1 MSFSDLSIRTR
12 ILLGFAVLILGSV
25 FMATYAAVQ
34 SGKTDDALNVL
45 AHQRLERIN
54 QTAGLKDNL
63 NFVARAIRNVALAPD
78 AAAQASEKARL
89 DKASASNTELLAKLE
104 SASKSPAEQAAL
116 EAAKAARAVYLPL
129 VKKAVDLAMANQR
142 DEVVALLFGDLRKAQ
157 ADYIEKLQAFIDLEN
172 KLTQEMVLER
182 ERATEVTTW
191 VLWGAALVSALGG
204 IAVAVMVSRSVT
216 RPIAEAVT
224 MAQAVAQGDLTV
236 HVQAH
241 SQDEAGQLLR
251 ALNDMNQNLH
261 RMIGQVRA
269 ASDSIVTGATQVAA
283 GSLDLSQRT
292 EAQAANLEQTAASLE
307 ELTSTVTQTSD
318 TSRQANQL
326 AHQESQAATHG
337 GEVVGRVVQTMNDI
351 THSSHKMSEIIGTID
366 GIAFQTNILAL
377 NAAVE
382 AARAGDAGRGFAVV
396 AGEVRSLAQRSAE
409 AAREIKVLIQGSIS
423 NVEAGSALVTE
434 AGGSMEDIVS
444 QVSRVTDLINEMSSA
459 TQEQTS
465 GIQQINTA
473 VSQMDQM
480 TQQNAALVEESSA
493 AAASLQSQA
502 NDLKQAVS
510 VFKTDGAGG
519 DTRHSQQPQRLALPA
534 A

>member
-1 MSFSDLSIRTR
+1 MSFADFSIRTR
-12 ILLGFAVLILGSV
+12 ILLGFAVLIVGSV
-25 FMATYAAVQ
+25 FMATYAAIE
-34 SGKTDDALNVL
+34 SGKTDEALNLV
-45 AHQRLERIN
+45 ANERLTRIN

-63 NFVARAIRNVALAPD
+63 NFVARAVRNIALVPD
-78 AAAQASEKARL
+78 AATQAIEKARL
-89 DKASASNTELLAKLE
+89 DKASANNTELMAQLE
-104 SASKSPAEQAAL
+104 SASKTPAEQSAL

-129 VKKAVDLAMANQR
+129 VRKAIDLAMAQQR

-157 ADYIEKLQAFIDLEN
+157 ADYMDKLQAFIDLEV
-172 KLTQEMVLER
+172 KLTKELALER
-182 ERATEVTTW
+182 EKAAETTTW

-204 IAVAVMVSRSVT
+204 LAVAMVVSRSVT
-216 RPIAEAVT
+216 KPIAEAVT

-251 ALNDMNQNLH
+251 ALNDMNQNLQ

-318 TSRQANQL
+318 TARQANQL
-326 AHQESQAATHG
+326 AHQASQAATHG
-337 GEVVGRVVQTMNDI
+337 GEVVGKVVQTMHDI

-382 AARAGDAGRGFAVV
+382 AARAGEAGRGFAVV

-409 AAREIKVLIQGSIS
+409 AAREIKSLIQGSIS
-423 NVEAGSALVTE
+423 NVEAGSALVAQ

-459 TQEQTS
+459 TQEQTG

-493 AAASLQSQA
+493 AAASLQTQA
-502 NDLKQAVS
+502 NELKQAVA
-510 VFKTDGAGG
+510 VFKTDAGG
-519 DTRHSQQPQRLALPA
+519 SPTLVSTLALPA
-534 A
+534 N